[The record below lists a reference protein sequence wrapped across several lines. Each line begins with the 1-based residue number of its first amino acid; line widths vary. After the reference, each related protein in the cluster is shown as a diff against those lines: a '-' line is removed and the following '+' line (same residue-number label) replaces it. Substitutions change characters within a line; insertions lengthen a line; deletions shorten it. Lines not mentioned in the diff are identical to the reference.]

1 MAELSAHAPL
11 PRTKGFGRGGRTGRA
26 GKPSRREA
34 KGEAQQATEA
44 GLDLLRVLGWL
55 VLHDITLPGDLDV
68 DHLLAG
74 ASGVYVVDTVA
85 WSGPIKPSDHGL
97 VVGGADRGDAL
108 AHLAAAAD
116 AVRAVLH
123 GIPVAPML
131 CFERLEPVA
140 GVAGAVA
147 LCASENILEL
157 LTSQPDILDQAA
169 VAKASGM
176 LALASRPSA
185 KTPVEQPVRRSG
197 TPGASTADDA
207 SPTPGAADVA
217 SPVEV
222 VPIAPEDAPSDA
234 VASAEDIAR
243 GAAFERLLD
252 ETVGAPTIDE
262 PADSAPETYDGYAA
276 IHDAGAALWRE
287 LTDAPE
293 AGDVA
298 EADDQV
304 TSEPQPVDVVPEYV
318 EDVVEVVDVVDVVEV
333 VDVVD
338 VDVEAAML
346 EAELWEREVAEAI
359 ERATRE
365 ERDRADEE
373 AFRREAADR
382 EAQEARDRKARE
394 ALERVEREALRLAA
408 VEAEELAEREAR
420 LRAEAEERA
429 EREARER
436 AEAEERAE
444 RQAQELAEAEER
456 AEREAQARAEA
467 DARAQ
472 VEIEERERAEAEA
485 RLRAEAQARQQLEA
499 QERAEAAA
507 RVRAEAQERA
517 EAEARELAAAA
528 ERERAEADAWAQGV
542 AAAREAAAQQAREQ
556 AERDALDQQQADQ
569 QTEPEDLQSDGDVDL
584 DDQPDDTE
592 DDDEVQARADR
603 VAAIR
608 EREAQRA
615 RERAEAD
622 AAAAASAAARSA
634 ARSAAQVAPRPSTSS
649 RLERSRERRPEAPVP
664 PPVAAPVAATPAPV
678 RSSGHQVRAL
688 LQVTIAALVIAAV
701 ILGAPRIPNAV
712 SAVRGLF
719 GSSTTHVGTA
729 VSVKATATHPD
740 VTVLAGSPVDA
751 HATGGFRA
759 AKGQHLVAVPLRLTN
774 GGLVRWDLPIAATA
788 TAVDDRGITQPVA
801 KAVPGL
807 KGLTLFAAQARIA
820 PGEEATGY
828 VVFSVPD
835 GHQLQSVSLG
845 LSRTGTDPVTWKV
858 AP

>member
-55 VLHDITLPGDLDV
+55 VLHDVTLPGDLDV

-97 VVGGADRGDAL
+97 VVGGDDRADAL
-108 AHLAAAAD
+108 AHLTAAAE
-116 AVRAVLH
+116 AVRGVLH

-157 LTSQPDILDQAA
+157 LTSQPDILDRAT

-185 KTPVEQPVRRSG
+185 RTTVEQPARGSR
-197 TPGASTADDA
+197 THGADTTQQANPPADAVDLA
-207 SPTPGAADVA
+207 PPLA
-217 SPVEV
+217 PVET
-222 VPIAPEDAPSDA
+222 APADAPAAA

-252 ETVGAPTIDE
+252 ETVGTPTADRTADQTADPAP
-262 PADSAPETYDGYAA
+262 ATYDGYAA

-287 LTDAPE
+287 LTDAPVT
-293 AGDVA
+293 GDVA
-298 EADDQV
+298 EDLVQDVVADDV
-304 TSEPQPVDVVPEYV
+304 
-318 EDVVEVVDVVDVVEV
+318 
-333 VDVVD
+333 
-338 VDVEAAML
+338 VDVEAAVL
-346 EAELWEREVAEAI
+346 EAELWERQVAEAI
-359 ERATRE
+359 DRATRE

-373 AFRREAADR
+373 AHRLEAADR

-420 LRAEAEERA
+420 VHAEAEIEARLEAEAAERRRA
-429 EREARER
+429 ELDEQARVEAEAREQ
-436 AEAEERAE
+436 AEAA
-444 RQAQELAEAEER
+444 
-456 AEREAQARAEA
+456 
-467 DARAQ
+467 
-472 VEIEERERAEAEA
+472 ERERAEAEA
-485 RLRAEAQARQQLEA
+485 RAE
-499 QERAEAAA
+499 
-507 RVRAEAQERA
+507 
-517 EAEARELAAAA
+517 
-528 ERERAEADAWAQGV
+528 GV
-542 AAAREAAAQQAREQ
+542 AAAREAVAQQEREPDLEQ
-556 AERDALDQQQADQ
+556 FYVDAESDETYAD
-569 QTEPEDLQSDGDVDL
+569 TYADTYAETYAE
-584 DDQPDDTE
+584 TE
-592 DDDEVQARADR
+592 DHGDEVQARADR

-634 ARSAAQVAPRPSTSS
+634 AEVAPRPSTST
-649 RLERSRERRPEAPVP
+649 RLERSRERRPEVPVAPP
-664 PPVAAPVAATPAPV
+664 MAAPVAATREPAH
-678 RSSGHQVRAL
+678 SSGHQVRAL
-688 LQVTIAALVIAAV
+688 VQVMIGALVIAAV
-701 ILGAPRIPNAV
+701 IVGAPRIPDAV

-719 GSSTTHVGTA
+719 GSSTPHVGTA
-729 VSVKATATHPD
+729 VSVKATSTHPD

-751 HATGGFRA
+751 HATDGFRP

-807 KGLTLFAAQARIA
+807 QGLTLFAAQARIA
-820 PGEEATGY
+820 PGEEETGY
-828 VVFSVPD
+828 VVFSVPN
-835 GHQLQSVSLG
+835 GHQLQSVNLG
-845 LSRTGTDPVTWKV
+845 LSRTGADPVTWKV